1 MKKCIDI
8 FGQSWIIIVQ
18 CDLFQCKALDGT
30 RLLRNLMNE
39 LGEFKINM
47 VAGITE
53 TPVPS
58 PIF

>member
-47 VAGITE
+47 AGIT
-53 TPVPS
+53 
-58 PIF
+58 